1 MKDTV
6 GTEPRGY
13 TEMVYRG
20 FWTKGGFP
28 GHGPRSSHGPF
39 EGHEPVSHFAYGL
52 SNAPRLTPAF
62 TVKNPLHCKTLSFGR
77 SWALGRA
84 VYQKISKLRRRAPTY
99 GKKGRYLASSTAG
112 HAAVASSGAKKLD
125 RGPGRR
131 TGPGRAWRPEAHL
144 LYPDT
149 GSPGS
154 PFEDLKWRHLAWM
167 VRRSAG

>member
-1 MKDTV
+1 VKVVKDTV

-62 TVKNPLHCKTLSFGR
+62 TVKKPLHCKTLSFGR
-77 SWALGRA
+77 SWALERA
-84 VYQKISKLRRRAPTY
+84 VYKKISKLRRRAPAY
-99 GKKGRYLASSTAG
+99 GKKGRYRASSRAG
-112 HAAVASSGAKKLD
+112 HAAVASSGKLD
-125 RGPGRR
+125 RGPGRG
-131 TGPGRAWRPEAHL
+131 TGKGAPGA
-144 LYPDT
+144 
-149 GSPGS
+149 GSPSVLPCYWVS